1 MFIDELIFQGRLLMI
16 DECGLV
22 LLLLKLI
29 LLLFYVVLIM
39 HARITHILKI
49 KSNNGSSQSVITSI
63 AAIAYGGAI
72 RRHGGRLSCLSIVLV
87 PKHFYN
93 S

>member
-39 HARITHILKI
+39 HARITHSENKI
-49 KSNNGSSQSVITSI
+49 QQWKFPVGNNFNCSDSLWGCNQETW
-63 AAIAYGGAI
+63 
-72 RRHGGRLSCLSIVLV
+72 R
-87 PKHFYN
+87 
-93 S
+93 